1 MQELPLVVLQS
12 PQKIVFSQ
20 KRIFTSIWGL
30 WSNSISKFNI
40 KIQYLQVPSSSL
52 VTGRTFSFASSFS
65 TLASCFLPLFLLFSL
80 PSSSQEIKKPK
91 IGLVLSGGGAKGFA
105 HIGVLKEIEKA
116 GIKIDYIGGTSMGA
130 IIGGLY
136 ASGYSATQL
145 DSIFEDTDFDALIQ
159 DFVPRNNRTFY
170 EKRNDE
176 MYAISLPFQN
186 FKISVPKGL
195 SKGLYNYNLLSK
207 LTHNVR
213 HVEDF
218 SKLKIPFLCIATNV
232 ETGQKKVF
240 KSGSLPQV
248 LSASGAFPS
257 LFSPIEIDG
266 SFYIDGGITDNYPV
280 EEVRKMGA
288 DIIIGVDVQDDLK
301 KVDDIKGATG
311 VLAQISNYQMLQN
324 MKGKKEKT
332 DVYIK
337 PNIENFSVM
346 SFGQGTEIIKK
357 GVEAAQLVKNQ
368 LDALGTKYQMK
379 KIHLKKDDSLYIKKI
394 GINDLKNYTR
404 SYVIGKL
411 RFNEGSKISYDD
423 LNSGINNLN
432 STQNFSSI
440 SYKLLKEGSSDVI
453 MVNAEENQV
462 KTYLKFGLHY
472 DDLFKS
478 AALVNFTHKNLIF
491 TNDIASLDIILGD
504 NFRYNFDYYR
514 DNGFHWSFGLKSK
527 LTKFKKASQTDFNTG
542 QILNSLNL
550 ESLNIDYLDFTNQ
563 AYIQTV
569 FVQKFLIGAGIENK
583 YLKIAS
589 NSLQNNA
596 SFIDNSNYS
605 SIFGFL
611 KYDSFSNKYF
621 PKKGWYI
628 FGDTQTF
635 LTSTDYKGDFEK
647 FTILKADAAIVKTFF
662 KKFAVKLQ
670 AEGGF
675 TLGKNPNHIFDFALG
690 GYGFSAINNFKPFYG
705 YDFLGI
711 SGDTYVKSS
720 LSIDYEFI
728 KKNHINIT
736 SNYANIGNKI
746 FDDNTWISRP
756 KYSGYAVGYGLETL
770 IGPIEVKQSW
780 SPEAKS
786 NFTWFSIGFW
796 F

>member
-1 MQELPLVVLQS
+1 MSQFQLFVSIFFAKIFFCKPFQELPLVVLQRQ
-12 PQKIVFSQ
+12 QKIVFLQ
-20 KRIFTSIWGL
+20 KSIYTSIWGL
-30 WSNSISKFNI
+30 LEHYKYILNLII
-40 KIQYLQVPSSSL
+40 KKNYFSTTTALIFIIYSCFFSL
-52 VTGRTFSFASSFS
+52 SSFS
-65 TLASCFLPLFLLFSL
+65 
-80 PSSSQEIKKPK
+80 QETKKPK

-136 ASGYSATQL
+136 ASGYSASQL
-145 DSIFEDTDFDALIQ
+145 DSIFKDTDFDALIQ

-176 MYAISLPFQN
+176 MYAISLPFQK
-186 FKISVPKGL
+186 FRISVPKGL

-218 SKLKIPFLCIATNV
+218 SQLKIPFLCIATNV
-232 ETGQKKVF
+232 ETGEGKVF
-240 KSGSLPQV
+240 KGGSLPQV

-257 LFSPIEIDG
+257 LFSPVEIDG
-266 SFYIDGGITDNYPV
+266 QFYIDGGIADNYPV

-301 KVDDIKGATG
+301 KVDDIKGVTG

-324 MKGKKEKT
+324 MNGKKEKT

-337 PNIENFSVM
+337 PDIEKFSVM
-346 SFGQGTEIIKK
+346 SFGQGTQIIKK
-357 GVEAAQLVKNQ
+357 GVEAAELVKDKLNF
-368 LDALGTKYQMK
+368 LGTNNPIEKMP
-379 KIHLKKDDSLYIKKI
+379 LKKDDSLFIKKI

-404 SYVIGKL
+404 SYIIGKL
-411 RFNEGSKISYDD
+411 RFDEGSKISYDD

-440 SYKLLKEGSSDVI
+440 SYKLLKEGNSDI
-453 MVNAEENQV
+453 IIVNAEENKV

-491 TNDIASLDIILGD
+491 SNDIASLDFVLGD

-527 LTKFKKASQTDFNTG
+527 LTKFKKVSQTDFNSG
-542 QILNSLNL
+542 QILNSLNS
-550 ESLNIDYLDFTNQ
+550 ETLNIDYVDFTNQ
-563 AYIQTV
+563 VYIQTI

-583 YLKIAS
+583 YLKIGS
-589 NSLQNNA
+589 NSLQNNDK
-596 SFIDNSNYS
+596 FIDNSNYS
-605 SIFGFL
+605 SLFGFL

-621 PKKGWYI
+621 PKKGWYV

-635 LTSTDYKGDFEK
+635 LASTDFKGDFEK
-647 FTILKADAAIVKTFF
+647 FTVLKADVAIVKTLF
-662 KKFAVKLQ
+662 KKFVVKLQ

-675 TLGKNPNHIFDFALG
+675 TISKNSNHIFDFALG
-690 GYGFSAINNFKPFYG
+690 GYGFSPLNNFKPFFG

-711 SGDTYVKSS
+711 SGDSYVKGS
-720 LSIDYEFI
+720 LSIDYEFL
-728 KKNHINIT
+728 KKII
-736 SNYANIGNKI
+736 
-746 FDDNTWISRP
+746 
-756 KYSGYAVGYGLETL
+756 
-770 IGPIEVKQSW
+770 
-780 SPEAKS
+780 
-786 NFTWFSIGFW
+786 
-796 F
+796 